1 MSSAIVRLDPRTK
14 LFVLVVFNVMML
26 SASSEG
32 AALYVKYALVAFAAL
47 MVVNARRP
55 MAALAFIALY
65 VVASQSE
72 AVIAQVS
79 GMSALGF
86 LIRFFSLLI
95 TRMVPGFMVAY
106 AVVVTTTASELI
118 AALERLHVSQ
128 KVIIPFAVMLRF
140 FPTIAEESRLIG
152 DAMRM
157 RGVGWSAGPI
167 ALLEYRLVPLF
178 VSVVKTADELAAA
191 AVTRG
196 LGGEE
201 TRTNYC
207 RIGFGAADVVA
218 TALMVAAGVA
228 LCVIEVGP

>member
-1 MSSAIVRLDPRTK
+1 MSAAIVRLDPRTK
-14 LFVLVVFNVMML
+14 LAVLVVFNVMML
-26 SASSEG
+26 STGDAG
-32 AALYVKYALVAFAAL
+32 AVVFVKYGLVAFAAL
-47 MVVNARRP
+47 MVLNARRP
-55 MAALAFIALY
+55 VAAVVFVGLY
-65 VVASQSE
+65 VVASLSE
-72 AVIAQVS
+72 TAIAYVS
-79 GMSALGF
+79 GMSAAGF

-106 AVVVTTTASELI
+106 AVIVTTTASELI
-118 AALERLHVSQ
+118 AALERLRVSQ

-157 RGVGWSAGPI
+157 RGIGLSAGPI

-207 RIGFGAADVVA
+207 RIGFGAADAVA
-218 TALMVAAGVA
+218 MALIVAAGVA
-228 LCVIEVGP
+228 LCVIGVGL